1 MRVIRR
7 VLRCFLNVDIT
18 ITKSNYYIKS
28 EKDIFYVYKRFI
40 PYVFIK
46 HKRFEDLDKAI
57 KYINQ

>member
-18 ITKSNYYIKS
+18 ITKSKYYIKS